1 MRDNDEAAIAPSAS
15 ALAAAVLEEEAARQA
30 SQAERS
36 ADVIFADDLLPGVG
50 GEEMPLKE
58 GLRKGGFYTFFVLLL
73 LNSLDELEQAAI
85 TILGPDIA
93 DTFGVSNGT
102 ITFIST
108 ASVAFFVLGAGPMG
122 WLADRMR
129 RGPIVGFASLAFG
142 FFTFLSGAA
151 VNAFMLFVARFFTG
165 ISKANTITV
174 HSTLLA
180 DTYPIA
186 TRGRMYATNAG
197 VGRIT
202 QAASPILVGG
212 IAAIAG
218 GAAGWRWAYVIL
230 GIPVAAL
237 AIAAFFIPEPERGQ
251 WEKHDVLGRGLEAE
265 DEVAISVEAAFA
277 RIWRIDT
284 IRSMTFAM
292 AAIGFAL
299 FPAQSIQS
307 FFLEEEFGL
316 DALER
321 GFAVAP
327 AGVLLIGFLPW
338 VGRRFDATFRCN
350 PDRALRILGLLLLP
364 ATVLVPLQYAMPNLF
379 DNRLVFAFGP
389 LGTASIQAAL
399 LAFIVV
405 GAINLTFLGSAFAMI
420 QPSIQAVVPYRLRGM
435 GTAIITF
442 FMFAI
447 GGIGGGLISAFLQD
461 AIGERPTIIIL
472 TVVFMPIGGFFVI
485 RGSGRLRRDLSLVVA
500 ELREEQEEQAR
511 QAADADT
518 IPAIHV
524 NQIDFSYGQVQVL
537 FDVSFEVNKGE
548 SLALLGTNGAG
559 KSTILKV
566 ITGLGTPERGVVRLH
581 GRTITFATPEIRG
594 ALGIEMLPGGQGTWP
609 GMTVADN
616 LEMGAFR
623 YRRDQ
628 ADVRRRIDRV
638 LGLYPALAA
647 RLRDKA
653 GDLSGGQQ
661 QMLALARVMLHEP
674 DVLIID
680 ELSLGLAPT
689 VVQDLLGHIDR
700 LREAGQTMI
709 IVEQSLNVA
718 LAIADRAV
726 FLEKGQVRFEG
737 PAQELA
743 ERDDLARAVFLGTE
757 GG

>member
-1 MRDNDEAAIAPSAS
+1 MSEIDPTTTDPSAS
-15 ALAAAVLEEEAARQA
+15 ALTAAVLEEEAARQA

-36 ADVIFADDLLPGVG
+36 ADVVFADDLLPGVG

-93 DTFGVSNGT
+93 ETFGVSDGT

-218 GAAGWRWAYVIL
+218 GAAGWRWAYFIL

-251 WEKHDVLGRGLEAE
+251 WEKKDVLGGGLETQ

-284 IRSMTFAM
+284 IRYMTFAM

-327 AGVLLIGFLPW
+327 AGILLIAFLPW
-338 VGRRFDATFRCN
+338 VGRRFDATFRRD

-364 ATVLVPLQYAMPNLF
+364 ATVLVPIQYFMPNVWLF
-379 DNRLVFAFGP
+379 
-389 LGTASIQAAL
+389 AA
-399 LAFIVV
+399 V
-405 GAINLTFLGSAFAMI
+405 GALNLTFLGAAFAMI

-461 AIGERPTIIIL
+461 AIGERSTIIIL
-472 TVVFMPIGGFFVI
+472 TVLFMPIGGFFVI

-500 ELREEQEEQAR
+500 ELQEEQEEQAR
-511 QAADADT
+511 QAADPET
-518 IPAIHV
+518 VPAIQV

-548 SLALLGTNGAG
+548 SLALLG
-559 KSTILKV
+559 
-566 ITGLGTPERGVVRLH
+566 
-581 GRTITFATPEIRG
+581 IRDD
-594 ALGIEMLPGGQGTWP
+594 W
-609 GMTVADN
+609 
-616 LEMGAFR
+616 
-623 YRRDQ
+623 
-628 ADVRRRIDRV
+628 
-638 LGLYPALAA
+638 
-647 RLRDKA
+647 RLRWMD
-653 GDLSGGQQ
+653 G
-661 QMLALARVMLHEP
+661 
-674 DVLIID
+674 
-680 ELSLGLAPT
+680 
-689 VVQDLLGHIDR
+689 
-700 LREAGQTMI
+700 
-709 IVEQSLNVA
+709 
-718 LAIADRAV
+718 
-726 FLEKGQVRFEG
+726 
-737 PAQELA
+737 
-743 ERDDLARAVFLGTE
+743 ARAVLHFLPGCLSLHHA
-757 GG
+757 